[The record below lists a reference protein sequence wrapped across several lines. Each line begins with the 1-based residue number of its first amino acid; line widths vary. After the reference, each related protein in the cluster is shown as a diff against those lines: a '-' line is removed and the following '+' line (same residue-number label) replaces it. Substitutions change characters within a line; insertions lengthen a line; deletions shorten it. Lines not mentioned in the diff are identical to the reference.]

1 MSASTPNHHITYPTA
16 TDKIIDTPAHLKTLA
31 ETVETALDNMR
42 PDTGPVS
49 ATTLTALQAIVGV
62 PGQIG
67 YVTNDLAAKN
77 GLYFYQNSVTK
88 WTRGTYTPGITYDRP
103 NDDWDVE
110 LYSWV
115 IMGAPFIY
123 ARAKAKKDIANFYQ
137 AQIAQL
143 SNDIYKPPSYIHLP
157 MTSTDAAHSYGIQIS
172 MDNTIYIESFSKAT
186 VPAGTIVFGT
196 ITWPCPSAGYI
207 KTTY

>member
-31 ETVETALDNMR
+31 ETVEHALDNMR

-49 ATTLTALQAIVGV
+49 AKTLTALQAINGV

-88 WTRGTYTPGITYDRP
+88 WTRGTYTAGITYDRP

-110 LYSWV
+110 LYSWI
-115 IMGAPFIY
+115 IMGAPYIY
-123 ARAKAKKDIANFYQ
+123 ARAKAKREIANFYQ
-137 AQIAQL
+137 AQIAEL
-143 SNDIYKPPSYIHLP
+143 SNDMYKPPSYIHLP
-157 MTSTDAAHSYGIQIS
+157 MTSNDGTNQYGVQV
-172 MDNTIYIESFSKAT
+172 NTNNAVFIESFSQAT
-186 VPAGTIVFGT
+186 VKAGTIVFGT
-196 ITWPCPSAGYI
+196 ITWPCPSAGYT
-207 KTTY
+207 KSVY